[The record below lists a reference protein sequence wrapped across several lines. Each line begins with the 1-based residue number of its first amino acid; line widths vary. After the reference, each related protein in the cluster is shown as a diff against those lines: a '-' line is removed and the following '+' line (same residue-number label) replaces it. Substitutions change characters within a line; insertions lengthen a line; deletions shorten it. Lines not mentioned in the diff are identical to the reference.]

1 MTRDTRQTTTS
12 TIMPGMTGA
21 WTVISSTASTSCSRR
36 WSFVESIVNHQ
47 LLEAILASELRR
59 GTRLARRNFFT
70 PWAGG
75 LQIAGER
82 PSEPRAGPGIFAVG
96 ALSAAQSPLFYAGD
110 GRHLHV
116 SCDCNGSLG
125 RGAHSGA
132 DR

>member
-1 MTRDTRQTTTS
+1 MS
-12 TIMPGMTGA
+12 PAPGRA
-21 WTVISSTASTSCSRR
+21 EEI
-36 WSFVESIVNHQ
+36 Q
-47 LLEAILASELRR
+47 L
-59 GTRLARRNFFT
+59 
-70 PWAGG
+70 WAGG

-82 PSEPRAGPGIFAVG
+82 PSERAAGSGIFAVD
-96 ALSAAQSPLFYAGD
+96 AISVDESPLFYAGD